1 MATATI
7 LVPLDGSR
15 FGEAALPAALGLAS
29 AIPARLELV
38 SVYDHEPLVSE
49 WPLGA
54 PQVQEWFERYLDD
67 LCDRIASVTDATISS
82 KVISGPVATRLE
94 EWSKR
99 SGVDLIVM
107 ATHGRGPVSRAWLG
121 SVADHVVRHVTIPV
135 LLIRPADDSEIDLG
149 AAPRFDRI
157 LIALD
162 GSARAEASL
171 DWATRIGRAFQAAYI
186 LVRSVPPHYAPSP
199 YLPHVIEETQRALET
214 ESQEA
219 ASYLA
224 QVERRLRTSGLHV
237 ETEVLVGTQPPSA
250 ILTAAEEFG
259 ANLIAIGT
267 HGRGGLAKLMLGSV
281 ADKVVRAASAP
292 VLVIRPSVS

>member
-1 MATATI
+1 MTTATI
-7 LVPLDGSR
+7 LVPLDGSP
-15 FGEAALPAALGLAS
+15 FGEAALPTALGLAS
-29 AIPARLELV
+29 AMSARLELV
-38 SVYDHEPLVSE
+38 SVYGHEPLVSE
-49 WPLGA
+49 WRLGA
-54 PQVQEWFERYLDD
+54 PQVQEWFEHYLDD
-67 LCDRIASVTDATISS
+67 LCDRIATVADASISS
-82 KVISGPVATRLE
+82 KVITGPVATRLE

-99 SGVDLIVM
+99 SGADLIVM
-107 ATHGRGPVSRAWLG
+107 ATHGRGPLSRAWLG

-135 LLIRPADDSEIDLG
+135 LLIRPADDTAVDLA

-162 GSARAEASL
+162 GSKRAEASL
-171 DWATRIGRAFQAAYI
+171 EWATRIGFQAAYI

-219 ASYLA
+219 AGYLA
-224 QVERRLRTSGLHV
+224 KVERQLRTAGLHV
-237 ETEVLVGTQPPSA
+237 ETEVLVGAQPASA
-250 ILTAAEEFG
+250 ILTAAEEFA

-267 HGRGGLAKLMLGSV
+267 HGRGGIAKLMLGSV

-292 VLVIRPSVS
+292 VLVIRPAAS